1 MSVVRPRADGYEA
14 GFSLVELLVV
24 LAIISVTAA
33 IAFSSFPG
41 RRMAASPQ
49 SVIRD
54 AGHLAQ
60 MIRMEA
66 INRRRE
72 LALQVDVQAKT
83 IADADGRRR
92 IFIPA
97 SATVDVVTGR
107 ELTRSQSQASIVFF
121 PDGTSSG
128 GAVSLSSDGSPTM
141 TLRIPWLTG
150 IPTIMSGS
158 DDGR

>member
-1 MSVVRPRADGYEA
+1 MSAAGPEADGYEA
-14 GFSLVELLVV
+14 GFSLVEMLVV
-24 LAIISVTAA
+24 LAIIAVTAA

-41 RRMAASPQ
+41 RRMAASPE

-66 INRRRE
+66 INRRRD

-92 IFIPA
+92 IPIPA
-97 SATVDVVTGR
+97 SATVEVVTGR

-128 GAVSLSSDGSPTM
+128 GAISLSSDGSPKM

-150 IPTIMSGS
+150 IPTIMSGN
-158 DDGR
+158 DDDR

>member
-1 MSVVRPRADGYEA
+1 MSAARPGTDGYEA
-14 GFSLVELLVV
+14 GFSLVEMLVV

-33 IAFSSFPG
+33 IAFSSFPA
-41 RRMAASPQ
+41 RRMAASPE

-60 MIRMEA
+60 MLRMEA
-66 INRRRE
+66 INRRRD
-72 LALQVDVQAKT
+72 LTLQVDVQAKT

-92 IFIPA
+92 ISIPA
-97 SATVDVVTGR
+97 SATVEVVTGR

-128 GAVSLSSDGSPTM
+128 GTISLSSDGSPKM

-150 IPTIMSGS
+150 IPTIMSAN
-158 DDGR
+158 DDDR